1 MSEDIASVGVTVLYE
16 EAELFDDVSPG
27 GGPGRSAVSWAA
39 ILAGATA
46 GVATSLILL
55 AVGAGMGL
63 ASVSPWAN
71 VGVSLTTFTVGTA
84 IWLILMQWI
93 ASGLGGYVTGRLRTR
108 WAGTHPHEV
117 FFRDTAHGL
126 LTWSVATL
134 IAVVFVSSSAL
145 VTARGAASAVSAAA
159 QATGE
164 TLQAPTDAFTYDV
177 DTLFRSTRPDDG
189 SVAQARAEA
198 TTILATSALA
208 GSLPAEDR
216 AYLVQLVVAR
226 TGIAPADAR
235 IRVDLVAAR
244 EQAMRLQARE
254 AADAAREAGSKLS
267 FFTAL
272 AMLIG
277 AFIACVAA
285 ALGGQQRD
293 EHP

>member
-1 MSEDIASVGVTVLYE
+1 MSEDIASVGVAVLYDDLE
-16 EAELFDDVSPG
+16 SRAEPSK
-27 GGPGRSAVSWAA
+27 SAVSWAA
-39 ILAGATA
+39 VFAGAAT
-46 GVATSLILL
+46 GVAASLILL

-71 VGVSLTTFTVGTA
+71 LGASLTTFTVMTA
-84 IWLILMQWI
+84 IWLIFVQWV
-93 ASGLGGYVTGRLRTR
+93 ASGLGGYVTGRFRTR
-108 WAGTHPHEV
+108 WVGTHEHEV

-145 VTARGAASAVSAAA
+145 VAVRSATSVAGSAA

-164 TLQAPTDAFTYDV
+164 AHQTPTDAFAYDV
-177 DTLFRSTRPDDG
+177 DDLYRSTRPEDATTDH
-189 SVAQARAEA
+189 SRAETA
-198 TTILATSALA
+198 TILANGALR
-208 GSLPAEDR
+208 GSLPAADR
-216 AYLVQLVVAR
+216 GYLVQLVAAR
-226 TGIAPADAR
+226 TGITPAEAQS
-235 IRVDLVAAR
+235 RVGAVVAR
-244 EQAMRLQARE
+244 EQAMQQQARE
-254 AADAAREAGSKLS
+254 AADAARRAGAKLAFS
-267 FFTAL
+267 TAL